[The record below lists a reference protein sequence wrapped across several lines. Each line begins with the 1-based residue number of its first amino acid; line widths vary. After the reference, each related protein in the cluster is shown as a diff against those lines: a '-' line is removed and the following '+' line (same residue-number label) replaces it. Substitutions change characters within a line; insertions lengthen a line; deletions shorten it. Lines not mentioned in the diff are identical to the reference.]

1 MKINFKKNEKLLK
14 FSLVL
19 IIFLIFG
26 MGYLTGYINWVR
38 PFKVQVDGL
47 YSKNYLG
54 NFIGRTSKKKKS
66 LAYLDPKK
74 AYENMDDYMW
84 GAPHMMTPFVQIAP
98 QPGNYKSAVI
108 NSMQFRSKKEVSV
121 PKPSNTY
128 RIFLTGGSTAFSSGA
143 PSQDKTIGGYLESL
157 LKQEASNSGVN
168 SKFEVFTMAVPGWT
182 TTNERI
188 VIENRLSELQPDLI
202 FSLSGRNDVHGGFF
216 GINIYSHSHD
226 IIFFNISNMV
236 LGLFGKQPMPLQKV
250 SERLPC
256 KKVSYRLIK
265 NVELISFSLSR
276 MGTPYIFALQ
286 PTLSMTGKKLTDAEK
301 SADQKNIKKKEKP
314 YFIDCYDNLDKN
326 LKKLKMQNFYY
337 LNLTKVFDSV
347 EEGIAIFLDSTHFG
361 DRGNQILA
369 QNIHRFIRT
378 FLPNG

>member
-14 FSLVL
+14 LSLVL

-26 MGYLTGYINWVR
+26 MGYLTGYINWVM

-47 YSKNYLG
+47 YGKNYLG

-66 LAYLDPKK
+66 LAYFDPKK
-74 AYENMDDYMW
+74 AYENMDDYIW
-84 GAPHMMTPFVQIAP
+84 GAPHMMAPFIQLAP
-98 QPGNYKSAVI
+98 QPGDYKSAVI

-121 PKPSNTY
+121 PKPSKTY
-128 RIFLTGGSTAFSSGA
+128 RIFLTGGSTAFGSGA
-143 PSQDKTIGGYLESL
+143 PSQDTTIGGYLESL
-157 LKQEASNSGVN
+157 LNQETSNSN
-168 SKFEVFTMAVPGWT
+168 LNPKFEVFTMAVPGWN

-202 FSLSGRNDVHGGFF
+202 ISLSGQNDVHAGLLGV
-216 GINIYSHSHD
+216 NIYSHAQN

-236 LGLFGKQPMPLQKV
+236 LGLFGKKPMPPEKF

-256 KKVSYRLIK
+256 NKVSYRLIK
-265 NVELISFSLSR
+265 NVELISFLLSR
-276 MGTPYIFALQ
+276 MEVPYIFALQ
-286 PTLSMTGKKLTDAEK
+286 PTLSMTGKKLTDDEK
-301 SADQKNIKKKEKP
+301 EHDQKNIRKKNKS

-326 LKKLKMQNFYY
+326 LTKLKIGGFHY

-347 EEGIAIFLDSTHFG
+347 EESIAVFLDSAHFG

-369 QNIHRFIRT
+369 QNIYRSIRT